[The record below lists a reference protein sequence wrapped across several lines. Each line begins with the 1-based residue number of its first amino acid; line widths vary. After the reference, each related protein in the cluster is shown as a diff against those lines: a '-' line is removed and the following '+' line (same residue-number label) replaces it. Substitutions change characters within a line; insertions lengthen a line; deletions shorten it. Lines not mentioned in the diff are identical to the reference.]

1 MRAHVHICIAGA
13 NNRGST
19 CITPETGIIARQRFA
34 IFVPQK
40 SVPTRLVSVVDALY
54 FYRSCINPSRQCP
67 TTRKNRDVMRLLA
80 HKRRTIEILLSKY
93 TALPFM
99 EDYLVAF
106 DSISVF
112 RCLLKLIILFLKE
125 EKTKL

>member
-1 MRAHVHICIAGA
+1 MGARASH
-13 NNRGST
+13 
-19 CITPETGIIARQRFA
+19 EKTGIIARQRSA

-54 FYRSCINPSRQCP
+54 FYRSCINPPRQCP
-67 TTRKNRDVMRLLA
+67 TARKNRDVMRFA
-80 HKRRTIEILLSKY
+80 RAETAYHRDFLLSKY

-106 DSISVF
+106 
-112 RCLLKLIILFLKE
+112 RRLLKLIILFLKE
-125 EKTKL
+125 KKKNFKKQLRNGNVKYTNLHLFE